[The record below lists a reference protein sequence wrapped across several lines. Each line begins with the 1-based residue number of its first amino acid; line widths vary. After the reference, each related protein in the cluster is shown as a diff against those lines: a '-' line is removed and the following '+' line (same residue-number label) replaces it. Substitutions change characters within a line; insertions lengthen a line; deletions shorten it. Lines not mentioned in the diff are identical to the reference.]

1 MGDEVLK
8 EFGERLRACV
18 RASDLP
24 ARLSGDEFVVILE
37 EIGNGGEAEPTVAN
51 IAAKMVAAMRAPFAT
66 GAGMLAVSAS
76 VGVALWRQG
85 QGEDALLAEADGALY
100 VAKANGRDG
109 YAVGAAA

>member
-1 MGDEVLK
+1 VGDEVLK

-37 EIGNGGEAEPTVAN
+37 EIGSAAEAER
-51 IAAKMVAAMRAPFAT
+51 IAAKIVAAMRAPFAT
-66 GAGMLAVSAS
+66 GAGMLAVSTS
-76 VGVALWRQG
+76 VGVALWRPG
-85 QGEDALLAEADGALY
+85 QGEEALLAAADGALY
-100 VAKANGRDG
+100 VAKANGRNG